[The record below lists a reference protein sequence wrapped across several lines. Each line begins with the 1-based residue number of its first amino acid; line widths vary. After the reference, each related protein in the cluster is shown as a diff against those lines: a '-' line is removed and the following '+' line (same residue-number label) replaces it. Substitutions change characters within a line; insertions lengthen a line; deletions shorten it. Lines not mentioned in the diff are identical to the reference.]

1 MEQMES
7 TEFVADFVTTAG
19 AVNVDCFVL
28 MSLRIT
34 FSGERL
40 TVSGDCLPML
50 TKMAPRNVM
59 PSLFIAQG
67 VSTVSTVHS
76 PFSFSFILP
85 PPHSLL
91 LEQMTKRRLH

>member
-34 FSGERL
+34 F
-40 TVSGDCLPML
+40 
-50 TKMAPRNVM
+50 NV
-59 PSLFIAQG
+59 
-67 VSTVSTVHS
+67 
-76 PFSFSFILP
+76 
-85 PPHSLL
+85 
-91 LEQMTKRRLH
+91 

>member
-1 MEQMES
+1 MES

-59 PSLFIAQG
+59 PSLFIVCTSEEGILSFLNPQFVFHSFFL
-67 VSTVSTVHS
+67 VS
-76 PFSFSFILP
+76 
-85 PPHSLL
+85 SLS
-91 LEQMTKRRLH
+91 

>member
-59 PSLFIAQG
+59 PSLFI
-67 VSTVSTVHS
+67 V
-76 PFSFSFILP
+76 
-85 PPHSLL
+85 
-91 LEQMTKRRLH
+91 